1 MFLYFICTFFFY
13 CNAWQQPELLKLKEE
28 TSRINSKI
36 KRTRKEL
43 DKKIEQRRKHGQ
55 YIKELQK
62 GIQDLNAKLDDLHEK
77 GRDSG
82 EKLQLD
88 DQALR
93 EYCRM

>member
-1 MFLYFICTFFFY
+1 M
-13 CNAWQQPELLKLKEE
+13 QQPELLKLKEE

-36 KRTRKEL
+36 KRSRKDL
-43 DKKIEQRRKHGQ
+43 DKKIEQRRKHAQ

-62 GIQDLNAKLDDLHEK
+62 GIQDLNAQLDDLHEK

-82 EKLQLD
+82 EKLKLD
-88 DQALR
+88 DQELR

>member
-1 MFLYFICTFFFY
+1 M
-13 CNAWQQPELLKLKEE
+13 QQPELLKLKEE

-36 KRTRKEL
+36 KRSRKDL
-43 DKKIEQRRKHGQ
+43 DKKIEQRRKHAQ

-62 GIQDLNAKLDDLHEK
+62 GIQDLTAKLDDLHEK

-88 DQALR
+88 DQELR